1 MNNKSFDLFESN
13 PGKRISFLLGCL
25 VVLLACV
32 SCRRG
37 VFVVS
42 GSSEINGLY
51 APWDSLSD
59 RTKFRCFSDAETFY
73 FVYEVEDSTLTYT
86 SGFKGEPDVE
96 KEDRVEIFFSP
107 GEDMSV
113 YYCAEIDPL
122 GRVLDYSSRYYR
134 GMDYDWDFSTL
145 RLSGMIDN
153 RSYRVWGSVAK
164 SELIDLGCDLAGGF
178 YLGVFRADYR
188 PDMTVNWY
196 SAVSTDDE
204 FPDFHK
210 PDVLFKAIIK

>member
-1 MNNKSFDLFESN
+1 MNNN
-13 PGKRISFLLGCL
+13 IIAACFL
-25 VVLLACV
+25 VLASSV
-32 SCRRG
+32 SCSSG

-42 GSSEINGLY
+42 EGSEINGLY

-86 SGFKGEPDVE
+86 SDFKGESDVE

-107 GEDMSV
+107 TKDMSV

-134 GMDYDWDFSTL
+134 EMDYGWDFSTL
-145 RLSGMIDN
+145 RLSGMVHDGG
-153 RSYRVWGSVAK
+153 YCVWGSVSK
-164 SELIDLGCDLAGGF
+164 SELIDLGCNLEGGF
-178 YLGVFRADYR
+178 HLGVFRADYR
-188 PDMTVNWY
+188 PDMTVTWY
-196 SAVSTDDE
+196 SAVITNDK

-210 PDVLFKAIIK
+210 PDVLFRAIIK